1 MVIVST
7 EINNLLNAFVSR
19 INVATINS
27 DVQQTVQV
35 QNELEAWLSTLSVA
49 EMTYALEYMQKLL
62 QQ

>member
-7 EINNLLNAFVSR
+7 EIDNLLSAFVSR

-35 QNELEAWLSTLSVA
+35 QSELEAWLSTLSVS

-62 QQ
+62 QR

>member
-7 EINNLLNAFVSR
+7 EINNLLSAFVSR

-27 DVQQTVQV
+27 DVQQTAQV

-49 EMTYALEYMQKLL
+49 EMIYALEYMQKLL

>member
-7 EINNLLNAFVSR
+7 EINNLLSAFVSR

-27 DVQQTVQV
+27 DVQQAVQV

-62 QQ
+62 